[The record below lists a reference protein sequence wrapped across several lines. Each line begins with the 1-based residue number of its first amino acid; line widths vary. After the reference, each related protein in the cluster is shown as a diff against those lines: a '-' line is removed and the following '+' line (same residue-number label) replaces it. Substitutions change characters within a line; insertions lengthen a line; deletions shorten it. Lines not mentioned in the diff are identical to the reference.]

1 MKDEGSVIRFEEF
14 TEDVLK
20 EIRMKMG
27 DAYQIR
33 KRDMVKN
40 NDVKLTGI
48 EVIKEEANIGPC
60 VYLDEFYR
68 KYESDGMRFGE
79 IVDEVYRLIL
89 KHEEDTPDVDLSGF
103 RSWGTVRGDIYPKLI
118 NAEQNKGLLERI
130 PHRMF
135 LDLAVVYYA
144 AVRDYA
150 QKDIG
155 TILIHN
161 GHMEI
166 WGQEEENLYQTA
178 MMNMCADGE
187 ADFTPIT
194 TVIKS
199 ILPDTAFPPASCG
212 SPENIGMYILTN
224 RRKRFGAAE
233 ILNGETLREV
243 AGRVGDRFIVLP
255 SSLHEVIVLP
265 PKDET
270 EYRRLA
276 DMVRDINMTQ
286 VEAEER
292 LSDHV
297 YVYSREEET
306 LRIVA

>member
-1 MKDEGSVIRFEEF
+1 MMSFEEF

-68 KYESDGMRFGE
+68 RYGSDGMRLDE
-79 IVDEVYRLIL
+79 IVDEVHRLIL

-103 RSWGTVRGDIYPKLI
+103 RNWETVREDIYPKLV
-118 NAEQNKGLLERI
+118 NARQSKELLEKI
-130 PHRMF
+130 PHRNFM
-135 LDLAVVYYA
+135 DLAVVYYA
-144 AVRDYA
+144 VARDHE

-155 TILIHN
+155 TILIYN
-161 GHMEI
+161 GHMER
-166 WGQEEENLYQTA
+166 WGQEEDNLYQTA

-187 ADFTPIT
+187 ADFTDIRTIVERMTGIT
-194 TVIKS
+194 FTKEDGVAS
-199 ILPDTAFPPASCG
+199 RDTD
-212 SPENIGMYILTN
+212 MYVLTN
-224 RRKRFGAAE
+224 SHRRFGAAE
-233 ILNGETLREV
+233 ILDKKIMRMV
-243 AGRVGDRFIVLP
+243 ADKVGDRFIVLP
-255 SSLHEVIVLP
+255 SSVHETLVMP
-265 PKDET
+265 SKDET
-270 EYRRLA
+270 EYKQLA
-276 DMVRDINMTQ
+276 DMVRDINKSL

-297 YVYSREEET
+297 YVYSRDEET

>member
-1 MKDEGSVIRFEEF
+1 MMSFEEF

-68 KYESDGMRFGE
+68 RYGSDGMRLDE
-79 IVDEVYRLIL
+79 IVDEVHRLIL

-103 RSWGTVRGDIYPKLI
+103 RNWETVREDIYPKLV
-118 NAEQNKGLLERI
+118 NARQSKELLEKI
-130 PHRMF
+130 PHRNFM
-135 LDLAVVYYA
+135 DLAVVYYA
-144 AVRDYA
+144 VARDHE

-155 TILIHN
+155 TILIYN
-161 GHMEI
+161 GHMER
-166 WGQEEENLYQTA
+166 WGQEEDNLYQTA

-187 ADFTPIT
+187 ADFTDIRTIAECIMGISFPE
-194 TVIKS
+194 KDGNDS
-199 ILPDTAFPPASCG
+199 RDTD
-212 SPENIGMYILTN
+212 MYVLTN
-224 RRKRFGAAE
+224 QCRRFGAAE
-233 ILNGETLREV
+233 ILDKKTLRMV
-243 AGRVGDRFIVLP
+243 ADQVGDGFIVLP
-255 SSLHEVIVLP
+255 SSVHETIVLP
-265 PKDET
+265 SKEEA
-270 EYRRLA
+270 EYGRLA
-276 DMVRDINMTQ
+276 DMVQAVNDTM

-292 LSDHV
+292 LSNHV
-297 YVYSREEET
+297 YVYSRDEEM
-306 LRIVA
+306 LKIVA

>member
-1 MKDEGSVIRFEEF
+1 MMSFEVF

-20 EIRMKMG
+20 EIRLKMG

-33 KRDMVKN
+33 KRDMIKN

-48 EVIKEEANIGPC
+48 EVIREEANIGPC
-60 VYLDEFYR
+60 VYLDELYR

-103 RSWGTVRGDIYPKLI
+103 RSWETVRGNIFPKLV
-118 NAEQNKGLLERI
+118 NAEQSKELLAKI
-130 PHRMF
+130 PHRNFM
-135 LDLAVVYYA
+135 DLAVVYYA
-144 AVRDYA
+144 VARDNE

-155 TILIHN
+155 TILIYN

-178 MMNMCADGE
+178 MMNMCVDGE
-187 ADFTPIT
+187 ADFTDIRTIVERIT
-194 TVIKS
+194 GITFTKE
-199 ILPDTAFPPASCG
+199 DDNASQDMV
-212 SPENIGMYILTN
+212 MYVLTN
-224 RRKRFGAAE
+224 SRRRFGAAE
-233 ILNGETLREV
+233 ILDKKAMRMI
-243 AGRVGDRFIVLP
+243 ADQIGDAFIVLP
-255 SSLHEVIVLP
+255 SSVHETVVLP
-265 PKDET
+265 SKDET
-270 EYRRLA
+270 EYEELA
-276 DMVRDINMTQ
+276 RMVRNVNKSL

-297 YVYSREEET
+297 YVYSRDEET
-306 LRIVA
+306 LQIVA

>member
-1 MKDEGSVIRFEEF
+1 MMSFEEF

-68 KYESDGMRFGE
+68 RYGSDGMRLDE
-79 IVDEVYRLIL
+79 IVDEVHRLIL

-103 RSWGTVRGDIYPKLI
+103 RNWETVREDIYPKLV
-118 NAEQNKGLLERI
+118 NARQSKELLEKI
-130 PHRMF
+130 PHRNFM
-135 LDLAVVYYA
+135 DLAVVYYA
-144 AVRDYA
+144 VARDHE

-155 TILIHN
+155 TILIYN

-166 WGQEEENLYQTA
+166 WGQEEENLYRTA

-187 ADFTPIT
+187 ADFTDIRTIVERMTGIT
-194 TVIKS
+194 FTKEDGVAS
-199 ILPDTAFPPASCG
+199 RDTD
-212 SPENIGMYILTN
+212 MYVLTN
-224 RRKRFGAAE
+224 SHRRFGAAE
-233 ILNGETLREV
+233 ILDKKIMRMV
-243 AGRVGDRFIVLP
+243 ADKVGDRFIVLP
-255 SSLHEVIVLP
+255 SSVHETLVMP
-265 PKDET
+265 SKDET
-270 EYRRLA
+270 EYKQLA
-276 DMVRDINMTQ
+276 DMVRDINKSL

-297 YVYSREEET
+297 YVYSRDEET

>member
-1 MKDEGSVIRFEEF
+1 MMSFEEF

-68 KYESDGMRFGE
+68 RYGSDGMRLDE
-79 IVDEVYRLIL
+79 IVDEVHRLIL

-103 RSWGTVRGDIYPKLI
+103 RNWETVREDIYPKLV
-118 NAEQNKGLLERI
+118 NARQSKELLEKI
-130 PHRMF
+130 PHRNFM
-135 LDLAVVYYA
+135 DLAVVYYA
-144 AVRDYA
+144 VARDHE

-155 TILIHN
+155 TILIYN
-161 GHMEI
+161 GHMEM
-166 WGQEEENLYQTA
+166 WGQEEDNLYQTA

-187 ADFTPIT
+187 ADFTDIRTIAECIMGISFPE
-194 TVIKS
+194 KDGNDS
-199 ILPDTAFPPASCG
+199 RDTD
-212 SPENIGMYILTN
+212 MYVLTN
-224 RRKRFGAAE
+224 QCRRFGAAE
-233 ILNGETLREV
+233 ILDKKTLRMV
-243 AGRVGDRFIVLP
+243 ADQVGDGFIVLP
-255 SSLHEVIVLP
+255 SSVHETIVLP
-265 PKDET
+265 SKEEA
-270 EYRRLA
+270 EYGRLA
-276 DMVRDINMTQ
+276 DMVQAVNDTM

-292 LSDHV
+292 LSNHV
-297 YVYSREEET
+297 YVYSRDEEM
-306 LRIVA
+306 LKIVA

>member
-1 MKDEGSVIRFEEF
+1 MMSFEEF

-68 KYESDGMRFGE
+68 RYGSDGMRLDE
-79 IVDEVYRLIL
+79 IVDEVHRLIL

-103 RSWGTVRGDIYPKLI
+103 RNWETVREDIYPKLV
-118 NAEQNKGLLERI
+118 NARQSKELLEKI
-130 PHRMF
+130 PHRNFM
-135 LDLAVVYYA
+135 DLAVVYYA
-144 AVRDYA
+144 VARDHE

-155 TILIHN
+155 TILIYN
-161 GHMEI
+161 GHMER
-166 WGQEEENLYQTA
+166 WGQEEDNLYQTA

-187 ADFTPIT
+187 ADFTDIRTIVERMTGIT
-194 TVIKS
+194 FTKEDGVAS
-199 ILPDTAFPPASCG
+199 RDTD
-212 SPENIGMYILTN
+212 MYVLTYSH
-224 RRKRFGAAE
+224 RRFGAAE
-233 ILNGETLREV
+233 ILDKKIMRMV
-243 AGRVGDRFIVLP
+243 ADKVGDRFIVLP
-255 SSLHEVIVLP
+255 SSVHETLVMP
-265 PKDET
+265 SKDET
-270 EYRRLA
+270 EYKQLA
-276 DMVRDINMTQ
+276 DMVRDINKSL

-297 YVYSREEET
+297 YVYSRDEET